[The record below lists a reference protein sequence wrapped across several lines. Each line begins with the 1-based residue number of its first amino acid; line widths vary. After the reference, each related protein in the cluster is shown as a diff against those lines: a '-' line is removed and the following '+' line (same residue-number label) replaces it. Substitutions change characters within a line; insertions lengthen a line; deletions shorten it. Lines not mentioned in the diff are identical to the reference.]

1 MCCYV
6 GCLMLKEQ
14 AKLVAKIHIVA
25 DTCTIAV
32 AFWMAY
38 LLRGSLGGLA
48 PFQHYAWLLLIVLPS
63 WLLLL
68 NHFGLYSS
76 QRVSSNQQIFTDL
89 VKVHLVGALL
99 GAAAIYFFEPKG
111 FSRGFFGSFIAILF
125 LFLTAEHLLARFVLR
140 YIRSRGYNF
149 RTILLVGTRQTA
161 ETIIDLVEMHRSWGL
176 RIVGLI
182 QPDDGPDVH
191 EVKGYLVLGRL
202 ADLETVCKKH
212 QIDEVIFCS
221 PREESTF
228 DIASCIHLLET
239 FGITSRTVLNLY
251 YTLRSKVELQMFHD
265 RIPLMTFMPVALSE
279 EQLFLKRCIDVAGG
293 LAGMSVTLLLTP
305 FIALA
310 IKLESPGPLLF
321 SQVRVGQNG
330 RRFHCWKFRSMYID
344 AEERKKELLHLN
356 EMGGAIFK
364 IKDDPR
370 ITRVGKFL
378 RKTSLDELPQFWNV
392 LCGEMSL
399 VGTRPP
405 TPDEVANYEN
415 WQRRRISIKPGITG
429 LWQVSGRNS
438 IKDFNEVVRLDLEYI
453 DTWTLWQDFKLMFRT
468 LKVVFL
474 REGAQ

>member
-1 MCCYV
+1 
-6 GCLMLKEQ
+6 MLKEQ
-14 AKLVAKIHIVA
+14 AKLISKINLFFDIFA
-25 DTCTIAV
+25 ICI
-32 AFWMAY
+32 AFWLAY
-38 LLRGSLGGLA
+38 LLRGSIGGLA
-48 PFQHYAWLLLIVLPS
+48 SFQYYAWLLLVVIPT
-63 WLLLL
+63 WIFLL
-68 NHFGLYSS
+68 NYFGLYFSLRLTS
-76 QRVSSNQQIFTDL
+76 MGKIIAAL
-89 VKVHLVGALL
+89 VKVHVIGAVVGAS
-99 GAAAIYFFEPKG
+99 AIYFFEPKG
-111 FSRGFFGSFIAILF
+111 FSRGFFGTFVTLLF
-125 LFLTAEHLLARFVLR
+125 MLLVCEHLLSRGVLR
-140 YIRSRGYNF
+140 FIRSRGYNF

-161 ETIIDLVEMHRSWGL
+161 EIIIDLVEMHRSWGL
-176 RIVGLI
+176 RIIGLI

-191 EVKGYLVLGRL
+191 EVRGYPVLGRL
-202 ADLETVCKKH
+202 VDLEAICKNN

-228 DIASCIHLLET
+228 NIAASIELLET
-239 FGITSRTVLNLY
+239 FGITTRTVLSLY
-251 YTLRSKVELQMFHD
+251 YKLHSRIELQMFHD
-265 RIPLMTFMPVALSE
+265 RVPLMTFMPVVLSA
-279 EQLFLKRCIDVAGG
+279 EQLLLKRCIDIVGG
-293 LAGMSVTLLLTP
+293 LVGMCGTLLLAP
-305 FIALA
+305 FIVLA

-321 SQVRVGQNG
+321 GQLRVGQNG
-330 RRFHCWKFRSMYID
+330 RRFKCWKFRSMYID
-344 AEERKKELLHLN
+344 AEERKKELMHLN

-370 ITRVGKFL
+370 VTRVGKFL

-438 IKDFNEVVRLDLEYI
+438 IKNFDDIVRLDLQYI
-453 DTWTLWQDFKLMFRT
+453 DNWTLWQDIKLLFMT